1 MNVHVTNIYG
11 FSPTSVVLIS
21 QHEVRNIAR
30 NLGFNELA
38 VYIYDSSNEPMN
50 ELSSRYDGII
60 ARVSPG
66 DVVFFQSPT
75 WNGVDWDNGLVDK
88 LKAYGCRVVMFIQDV
103 QPLQFESNYYL
114 MSKFISMYNKAEIVI
129 VPSEKM
135 YCRLVEEGLTVKKYI
150 VQHM

>member
-1 MNVHVTNIYG
+1 MERNTLLKNSFIFLKGEWKMNVHVTNIYG

-66 DVVFFQSPT
+66 DVVFFQSP
-75 WNGVDWDNGLVDK
+75 
-88 LKAYGCRVVMFIQDV
+88 
-103 QPLQFESNYYL
+103 PLFT
-114 MSKFISMYNKAEIVI
+114 K
-129 VPSEKM
+129 
-135 YCRLVEEGLTVKKYI
+135 
-150 VQHM
+150 

>member
-11 FSPTSVVLIS
+11 FSPKSIVLIS

-66 DVVFFQSPT
+66 DVVFFSIT
-75 WNGVDWDNGLVDK
+75 NMEWG
-88 LKAYGCRVVMFIQDV
+88 
-103 QPLQFESNYYL
+103 
-114 MSKFISMYNKAEIVI
+114 
-129 VPSEKM
+129 
-135 YCRLVEEGLTVKKYI
+135 RLG
-150 VQHM
+150 

>member
-1 MNVHVTNIYG
+1 MKGEWKMNVHVTNIYG

-103 QPLQFESNYYL
+103 QPL
-114 MSKFISMYNKAEIVI
+114 
-129 VPSEKM
+129 
-135 YCRLVEEGLTVKKYI
+135 
-150 VQHM
+150 